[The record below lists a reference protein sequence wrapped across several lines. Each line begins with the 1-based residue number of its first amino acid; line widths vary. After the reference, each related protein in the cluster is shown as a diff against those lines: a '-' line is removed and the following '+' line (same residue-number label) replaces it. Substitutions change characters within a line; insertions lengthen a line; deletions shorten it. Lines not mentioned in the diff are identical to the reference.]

1 MKKII
6 QSLKTGV
13 VELVEVPVPSIS
25 ENEVLIQTSN
35 SLISS
40 GTERMLLEFGRSN
53 ILAKAKGQP
62 EKVKMVLQKIKT
74 DGLIPTL
81 EAVSSKLDEPI
92 SLGYCNV
99 GRVVE
104 VGKNVANFRVGD
116 RVASNGSHAEFV
128 AVSKNL
134 CAKIPENVDD
144 KAAAFTVVGA
154 IGLQG
159 VRLLNPTLGER
170 IVVIG
175 LGLIGLIT
183 IQILRANGCSV
194 LGMDTDRSRVEVAQ
208 NLKFNAVCLTE
219 DLDPLLSANS
229 FSENKGV
236 DGVLITANTKSQAPI
251 TNAAMMCRQRG
262 RIVLIGVSGL
272 SLSRDEFYKKE
283 LSFQVSSS
291 YGPGRYD
298 KNYENLGRDY
308 PFGYVRWTE
317 QRNFEAILELLSL
330 AKIDTEALKA
340 KTFNLAD
347 ANKAYD
353 ELSAGSNHLALML
366 DYPKKCE
373 KFGKAL
379 TTTWT
384 KYSPFSELPS
394 SSSKSAS
401 KTDLPVLVD
410 FVGGGTYA
418 KRKLMPAFKRFGA
431 EFNTLITRGG
441 VSLTHSA
448 NKFRFKKISTDVHGS
463 LSESKSDAVVIATR
477 HDTHAEYIIAAL
489 KCSKHVFVEKPLCLT
504 LEELKQIEAAYD
516 GKSLLLIGFNRR
528 FAPQTAQIKHL
539 LRNETAKKSIIIT
552 VNSGAVSQDH
562 WSQDKAVGGGRLVGE
577 ACHFIDLLRYIVGS
591 PITYSSIN
599 RMRSQTNDTF
609 TLNFTF
615 YDGSIGT
622 IHYFSNGNTAVP
634 KEKLEVFC
642 GGRVLS
648 LQNFKKMEGFGW
660 PKFKRQNLW
669 SQNKGQEEM
678 AEIFLNAIREDGPNP
693 IPVEEIFEV
702 SKLSIELDMML

>member
-1 MKKII
+1 M
-6 QSLKTGV
+6 
-13 VELVEVPVPSIS
+13 
-25 ENEVLIQTSN
+25 LIQTSI

-53 ILAKAKGQP
+53 ILAKAQGQP
-62 EKVKMVLQKIKT
+62 EKVKMVLQKIRT
-74 DGLIPTL
+74 DGLFPTL
-81 EAVSSKLDEPI
+81 DAVSSKLDEPL

-99 GRVVE
+99 GQVVE
-104 VGKNVANFRVGD
+104 VGNNVSNFRVGD
-116 RVASNGSHAEFV
+116 RVASNGGHSEFV

-144 KAAAFTVVGA
+144 KAAVFTVVGA

-194 LGMDTDRSRVEVAQ
+194 LGMDTDPSRVELAQ
-208 NLKFNAVCLTE
+208 NLKIKAIPITE
-219 DLDPLLSANS
+219 NSDPLLSANA
-229 FSENKGV
+229 FSEDRGV
-236 DGVLITANTKSQAPI
+236 DGVLITANTKSHAPI
-251 TNAAMMCRQRG
+251 TNAAKICRQRG

-272 SLSRDEFYKKE
+272 SLSREEFYKKE

-308 PFGYVRWTE
+308 PFGFVRWTE

-330 AKIDTEALKA
+330 GKIDTEALNA

-353 ELSAGSNHLALML
+353 ELASNSNHLALML
-366 DYPKKCE
+366 DYPKI
-373 KFGKAL
+373 FQQSGKTLNTTL
-379 TTTWT
+379 TKDT
-384 KYSPFSELPS
+384 SFAQLRSSFSKSDLKTELPIS
-394 SSSKSAS
+394 
-401 KTDLPVLVD
+401 LD
-410 FVGGGTYA
+410 FIGGGNYA

-431 EFNTLITRGG
+431 EFNTLITKGG
-441 VSLTHSA
+441 ADLTRSA
-448 NKFRFKKISTDVHGS
+448 NKFRFKQISTDVYGS

-489 KCSKHVFVEKPLCLT
+489 KSSKHVFVEKPLCLT
-504 LEELKQIEAAYD
+504 LEELSQIEAAYD

-528 FAPQTAQIKHL
+528 FAPQIVQIKHL
-539 LRNETAKKSIIIT
+539 LRNETAKKSITIT
-552 VNSGAVSQDH
+552 VNSGPVSQDH
-562 WSQDKAVGGGRLVGE
+562 WTQDKAVGGGRLVGE
-577 ACHFIDLLRYIVGS
+577 ACHFIDLVRYIVGS
-591 PITYSSIN
+591 PIKSSSIN
-599 RMRSQTNDTF
+599 KMRSVTNDTF
-609 TLNFTF
+609 TINLTF
-615 YDGSIGT
+615 DDGSISS
-622 IHYFSNGNTAVP
+622 IHYFSNGNKAVP

-642 GGRVLS
+642 GGRILS
-648 LQNFKKMEGFGW
+648 LNNFKKMQGFGW
-660 PKFKRQNLW
+660 PNFKKQTLW

-678 AEIFLNAIREDGPNP
+678 AAIFLNAIREGGPNP
-693 IPVEEIFEV
+693 ILLRRYL
-702 SKLSIELDMML
+702 K